1 MSRVRVFENQSSFD
15 RIMQELKSIEYKK
28 VSTSANK
35 NYKETMKSKRVSRS
49 NTSCYDQAYNS
60 SASYYVE

>member
-1 MSRVRVFENQSSFD
+1 MSRESEKQSSFD

-28 VSTSANK
+28 ISSSANK
-35 NYKETMKSKRVSRS
+35 PYKESMKVKRFSRS

-60 SASYYVE
+60 SAAYYVE